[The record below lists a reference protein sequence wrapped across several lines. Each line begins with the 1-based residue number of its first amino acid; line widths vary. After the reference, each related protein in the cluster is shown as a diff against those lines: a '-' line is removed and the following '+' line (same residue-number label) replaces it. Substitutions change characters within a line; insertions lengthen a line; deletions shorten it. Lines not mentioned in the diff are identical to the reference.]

1 MSIRSPSS
9 GGPRPPL
16 ALIAGP
22 TASGKSGLAL
32 DLADRLAEAGR
43 TAVIINADSMQVY
56 ADIPVLSAA
65 PDAAERARHSHRL
78 YGDWDGA
85 VACSAPDWAAQAKKA
100 IDAAHADD
108 EVPILVGGTG
118 MYLAVLLDG
127 IAPIPVIAP
136 EVRDEVRQLPV
147 AEAFA
152 ALRLE
157 DPESAARLRP
167 KDGQRIARALEVVRS
182 TGEPLHRYYGRR
194 EGGMMDRV
202 ALHPVRFLPERSLLV
217 ERSAQRFEHMVE
229 AGALREVAALLAR
242 DLDPN
247 LPVMRAIGVRELA
260 AHLRGEA
267 SLEQAQ
273 EQAQIATRR
282 YAKRQST
289 WFRRQP
295 PPEWPIA
302 GTREEALSHFER
314 LLG

>member
-1 MSIRSPSS
+1 
-9 GGPRPPL
+9 
-16 ALIAGP
+16 
-22 TASGKSGLAL
+22 
-32 DLADRLAEAGR
+32 
-43 TAVIINADSMQVY
+43 
-56 ADIPVLSAA
+56 
-65 PDAAERARHSHRL
+65 
-78 YGDWDGA
+78 
-85 VACSAPDWAAQAKKA
+85 
-100 IDAAHADD
+100 
-108 EVPILVGGTG
+108 
-118 MYLAVLLDG
+118 
-127 IAPIPVIAP
+127 
-136 EVRDEVRQLPV
+136 
-147 AEAFA
+147 
-152 ALRLE
+152 
-157 DPESAARLRP
+157 
-167 KDGQRIARALEVVRS
+167 
-182 TGEPLHRYYGRR
+182 
-194 EGGMMDRV
+194 MMDRV

-217 ERSAQRFEHMVE
+217 ERSAQRFEHMIE
-229 AGALREVAALLAR
+229 AGALQEVAALLAR